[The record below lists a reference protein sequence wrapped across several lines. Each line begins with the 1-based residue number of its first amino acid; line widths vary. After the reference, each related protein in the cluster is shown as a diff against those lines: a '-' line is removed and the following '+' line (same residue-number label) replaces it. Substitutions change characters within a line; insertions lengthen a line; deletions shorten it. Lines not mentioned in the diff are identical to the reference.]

1 MREPGSPFT
10 LAAAF
15 RRQAVLTTAL
25 LALAGIVGV
34 GVLISASLAGVLL
47 AALLVVLAGL
57 RTVLPVRAVGALA
70 VRSRGLDVAVML
82 LLAVTIGALT
92 GSPNL

>member
-10 LAAAF
+10 LAAAL

-25 LALAGIVGV
+25 AALAGVVGI
-34 GVLISASLAGVLL
+34 GVLVSAPLAGVLL

-57 RTVLPVRAVGALA
+57 RAVLPVRAVGALA
-70 VRSRGLDVAVML
+70 VRSRGFDVAVL
-82 LLAVTIGALT
+82 LGLALTIGVLT